1 MSYDKDALVMELIRD
16 EGMELKPYRCTA
28 GKLTIGVGRNL
39 DDRGITRD
47 EASYLLKNDIA
58 ICEKDLDRVV
68 PNWRNLSDARQRV
81 LINMAFNLGI
91 ARLSGFKKFIA
102 NIQMNDF
109 KAAAREMMDSTWA
122 KQVGQ
127 RAARLRDMME
137 RG

>member
-1 MSYDKDALVMELIRD
+1 MSYDKETLVAELIRD
-16 EGMELKPYRCTA
+16 EGVELKPYRCTA

-58 ICEKDLDRVV
+58 LCEKDLDRIV

-81 LINMAFNLGI
+81 LVNMVFNLGA
-91 ARLSGFKKFIA
+91 ARFAGFQKFIA
-102 NIQMNDF
+102 NLRLGDF
-109 KAAAREMMDSTWA
+109 KAAAREMMDSSWS

-127 RAARLRDMME
+127 RAVRLRDMME
-137 RG
+137 KG